1 VGFAARTQLLGFSSS
16 HRPGSLKYK
25 YGGFTNLKAA
35 IETLT
40 ELQSDLADVTER
52 SRIVAMDQISFWD
65 CGIATSSYGP
75 IGGCEV
81 TEHGLVY

>member
-65 CGIATSSYGP
+65 CGICYIFVRANRRVRSD
-75 IGGCEV
+75 
-81 TEHGLVY
+81 